1 MPVSLTVETETA
13 VISHV
18 CVALAKIDR
27 FCHSQDLVDSSD
39 GI

>member
-1 MPVSLTVETETA
+1 MPVSLTAETETA

-18 CVALAKIDR
+18 CVTLAKTDR
-27 FCHSQDLVDSSD
+27 SCHSQDLADSSD